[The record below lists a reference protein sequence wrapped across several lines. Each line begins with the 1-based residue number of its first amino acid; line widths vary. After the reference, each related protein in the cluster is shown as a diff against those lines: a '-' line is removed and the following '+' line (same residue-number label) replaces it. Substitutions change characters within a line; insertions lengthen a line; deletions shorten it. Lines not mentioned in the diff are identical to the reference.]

1 MLVHIKTFFS
11 VFNTI
16 LPSILAVV
24 NILFISKMCN
34 TIIAQNLVIID
45 SIAASK
51 EQTVAKIIE
60 IPTDTVVIPSE
71 PSILSVISPYI
82 VVIGSVVLFGVFIYV
97 YYTSS
102 GKGPSPDFPSI
113 GIKRMEEIIT
123 KKVDEKSAEIV
134 ESIGQKSTEV
144 ISVITEKT
152 SNNASESFINGGF
165 NYILAS
171 ISQQMKGNNSEISK
185 VISKVTD
192 DSNSAT
198 IDLIDSLTTDLGKKM
213 DSNHAELSSMYSSL
227 SAQIDELK
235 QLIINSISS

>member
-1 MLVHIKTFFS
+1 
-11 VFNTI
+11 
-16 LPSILAVV
+16 
-24 NILFISKMCN
+24 MCN

-51 EQTVAKIIE
+51 EQTAAKIVAAL
-60 IPTDTVVIPSE
+60 PDPV
-71 PSILSVISPYI
+71 ILSQEPTIWTSIMPYAMF
-82 VVIGSVVLFGVFIYV
+82 IGSTVIFGAILYF
-97 YYTSS
+97 YYSS
-102 GKGPSPDFPSI
+102 NSNGPSPNFPSI
-113 GIKRMEEIIT
+113 GTNKIEEVIT
-123 KKVDEKSAEIV
+123 KKIEEKSSEIV

-171 ISQQMKGNNSEISK
+171 VSQQMKGNNSEISK

-198 IDLIDSLTTDLGKKM
+198 IDLINSLTTDLGKKM
-213 DSNHAELSSMYSSL
+213 DSNHVEVSSMYSSL